1 MSINTNT
8 NFQLAIYER
17 YYLQAKKEN
26 IIWSLSDF
34 ALRFGLTT
42 EENAD
47 DWDSIPLFEQ
57 HGKAIQNILT
67 LEISLYVFRNL
78 PGTWGEVVDNLSNQ
92 RVSQINNYREK
103 TGYQIDTGNVI
114 Y

>member
-1 MSINTNT
+1 MSHNLR
-8 NFQLAIYER
+8 LAIYEK
-17 YYLQAKKEN
+17 YYLQAKKDK
-26 IIWSLSDF
+26 IIWTLHDF
-34 ALRFGLTT
+34 AIRFGFIK
-42 EENAD
+42 ND
-47 DWDSIPLFEQ
+47 DEDLESIPIFQQ

-78 PGTWGEVVDNLSNQ
+78 HGTWGEVVDNLSNQ
-92 RVSQINNYREK
+92 RISQINNYREK